1 MFKEINLQND
11 IEYLEK
17 LDDPDQGDYSRTII
31 DLINANTMD
40 LELASFLVDKVRSGS
55 SYITGSGP
63 GGIGKTTTM
72 HALLPFVPKNLP
84 FLTALPGEIKPIKQK
99 RHSVVISNELSDHP
113 PPTYLWD
120 KELRDYFNL
129 LESGHILIS
138 NVHAD
143 NHDEAFQQMVTENDV
158 PERQFRAINLLIF
171 ICLEGGNPDQ
181 GRIKD
186 NVTPR
191 IVNKVYYSD
200 GKSPHK
206 LVYSP
211 KEGLSDGPYRN
222 SESEENSQRLLTEI
236 MNTKLRSVSEMR
248 KYYNG

>member
-1 MFKEINLQND
+1 MKND

-17 LDDPDQGDYSRTII
+17 LDNPDENEYSRTLI
-31 DLINANTMD
+31 DLVQANTLD
-40 LELASFLVDKVRSGS
+40 LELAGFLVDKVRSGS

-72 HALLPFVPKNLP
+72 HALLPFVPKDLP
-84 FLTALPGEIKPIKQK
+84 FLTALPGEIQPFGQVKP
-99 RHSVVISNELSDHP
+99 SVVISNELSDHP

-120 KELRDYFNL
+120 NDLRDYFNL
-129 LESGHILIS
+129 LKSGHILVS

-143 NHDEAFQQMVTENDV
+143 NHDETYQQMVAENDI
-158 PERQFRAINLLIF
+158 PEDQFRSINLLIF

-186 NVTPR
+186 TVTPR

-200 GKSPHK
+200 GKSPHE

-211 KEGLSDGPYRN
+211 DNGLSEGPFRN
-222 SESEENSQRLLTEI
+222 PRAEEEAHRLLTEI
-236 MNTKLRSVSEMR
+236 MNTKLRSVSQIREHCCA
-248 KYYNG
+248 